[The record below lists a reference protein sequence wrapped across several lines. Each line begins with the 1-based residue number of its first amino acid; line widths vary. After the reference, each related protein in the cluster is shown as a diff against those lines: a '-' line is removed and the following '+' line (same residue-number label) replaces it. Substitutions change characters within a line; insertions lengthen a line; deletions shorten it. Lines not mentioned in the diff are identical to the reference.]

1 MGGIFRTFSNTWNI
15 TKTTMVVLRQGQRA
29 ALFPIMSFVGIAI
42 VVGIAAAV
50 FAVIGT
56 FDRLDTTGEGAE
68 LKAGDVIVGV
78 LALVAALF
86 IVNYFNAALMA
97 AARHRLRGGD
107 PNVWTGLAAVNKNIS
122 GVLGWAI
129 ISAIILIILTYIR
142 GKTNSFLGRILIDI
156 VGAVWAYMTF
166 FVVPILIV
174 EGVGPIEAIKRSK
187 NYFGR
192 TWGEQLVSGFGFGI
206 IRMIAMLPGIGLGL
220 AIGATHPSRA
230 SSSPSRSS
238 RSPSPSSTRSR
249 ASSRWP
255 STSTS
260 PSTWS
265 PSSSPR
271 RFWTALTAAAA
282 RPPSAAPSCSS
293 HRGC

>member
-15 TKTTMVVLRQGQRA
+15 TKTSIVVLRKDKELL
-29 ALFPIMSFVGIAI
+29 LFPFMSFIGIGI
-42 VVGIAAAV
+42 VVGIAAAI

-56 FDRLDTTGEGAE
+56 FDRLDSANAQAE
-68 LKAGDVIVGV
+68 LKAGDVVVGV

-86 IVNYFNAALMA
+86 IVNYFNAALMG

-129 ISAIILIILTYIR
+129 ISAIILIILTYLR
-142 GKTNSFLGRILIDI
+142 GRTDSFLGRILIDMA
-156 VGAVWAYMTF
+156 GAVWAYMTF

-192 TWGEQLVSGFGFGI
+192 TWGEQLISGFGFGI
-206 IRMIAMLPGIGLGL
+206 IRMIAVLPGIGLGM
-220 AIGATHPSRA
+220 AIGSI
-230 SSSPSRSS
+230 SPVAGIIVAVPLVSIG
-238 RSPSPSSTRSR
+238 
-249 ASSRWP
+249 
-255 STSTS
+255 
-260 PSTWS
+260 
-265 PSSSPR
+265 
-271 RFWTALTAAAA
+271 FGIVNALEGIFKMALYEHVAEHVQPQFFSKEVLDGAYHRGGTAAYRA
-282 RPPSAAPSCSS
+282 
-293 HRGC
+293 

>member
-1 MGGIFRTFSNTWNI
+1 MFSGIFRTFSNTWSI
-15 TKTTMVVLRQGQRA
+15 IKTSIVVLRKDKELL
-29 ALFPIMSFVGIAI
+29 LFPIMSFIGIGI

-56 FDRLDTTGEGAE
+56 FDRLDSTGSDAQLE
-68 LKAGDVIVGV
+68 AGDVIVGV
-78 LALVAALF
+78 VALIAALF
-86 IVNYFNAALMA
+86 MVNYFNAALMG
-97 AARHRLRGGD
+97 AARIRLKGGD

-129 ISAIILIILTYIR
+129 ISAIILIILTYLR
-142 GKTNSFLGRILIDI
+142 GKTNSFLGRILIDM

-206 IRMIAMLPGIGLGL
+206 IRMLAMIPGIALGL
-220 AIGATHPSRA
+220 AIGAISPVAGIIVAVPLLALALAIVNALEGIFKMALYEHVAEQVEPAFFSREVLDGA
-230 SSSPSRSS
+230 YSSGG
-238 RSPSPSSTRSR
+238 
-249 ASSRWP
+249 
-255 STSTS
+255 
-260 PSTWS
+260 
-265 PSSSPR
+265 
-271 RFWTALTAAAA
+271 TAAF
-282 RPPSAAPSCSS
+282 
-293 HRGC
+293 RGA

>member
-15 TKTTMVVLRQGQRA
+15 TKTSMVVLRKDKEL
-29 ALFPIMSFVGIAI
+29 LFFPFMSFIGIAI

-142 GKTNSFLGRILIDI
+142 GKTDSFLGRILIDI

-206 IRMIAMLPGIGLGL
+206 IRMIAMLPGIALGL
-220 AIGATHPSRA
+220 AIGAVSPVAGIIVAVPLIALALAIVNALEGIFKMALYEHVAEHVEPQFFPKEVLDGAYGSRG
-230 SSSPSRSS
+230 
-238 RSPSPSSTRSR
+238 
-249 ASSRWP
+249 
-255 STSTS
+255 
-260 PSTWS
+260 
-265 PSSSPR
+265 
-271 RFWTALTAAAA
+271 TAAF
-282 RPPSAAPSCSS
+282 
-293 HRGC
+293 RGA

>member
-1 MGGIFRTFSNTWNI
+1 MGGIFRTFSSTWNI
-15 TKTTMVVLRQGQRA
+15 TKTSVVVLRKDKELL
-29 ALFPIMSFVGIAI
+29 LFPFMSFIGIGI

-56 FDRLDTTGEGAE
+56 FGRLDTTSGQAE
-68 LKAGDVIVGV
+68 LQAGDVVVGV

-86 IVNYFNAALMA
+86 IVNYFNAALMG

-142 GKTNSFLGRILIDI
+142 GKTDSFLGRILIDM

-187 NYFGR
+187 SYFGR

-206 IRMIAMLPGIGLGL
+206 LRMIAVLPGIALGL
-220 AIGATHPSRA
+220 AIGAVSPVAGIIVAVPLVAIGFAIVNALEGIFKMALYEHVAEHVQPQFFSKEVLDGAYSRGG
-230 SSSPSRSS
+230 
-238 RSPSPSSTRSR
+238 
-249 ASSRWP
+249 
-255 STSTS
+255 
-260 PSTWS
+260 
-265 PSSSPR
+265 
-271 RFWTALTAAAA
+271 TAAYRA
-282 RPPSAAPSCSS
+282 
-293 HRGC
+293 